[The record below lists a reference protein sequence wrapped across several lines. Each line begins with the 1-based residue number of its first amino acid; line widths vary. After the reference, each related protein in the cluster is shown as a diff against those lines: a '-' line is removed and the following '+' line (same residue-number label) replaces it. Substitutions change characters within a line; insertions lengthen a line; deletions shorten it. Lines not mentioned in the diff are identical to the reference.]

1 MIGYYHFILAHT
13 TEGQKPLWGQQ
24 EIFGF
29 AYHLGLKMY
38 QVEINYLGSR
48 QWINAHRS
56 QLTFTKNG
64 VPYYL

>member
-1 MIGYYHFILAHT
+1 MIGYYHFILGYT
-13 TEGQKPLWGQQ
+13 TEGITPLWGKQ
-24 EIFGF
+24 EIFGYAF
-29 AYHLGLKMY
+29 NLRLKMH
-38 QVEINYLGSR
+38 QVEIEYLGGR